1 MYGGKKKKKIKM
13 TIVEKVKTEKFN
25 LFWHMSKKKKTLP
38 KDQVNN
44 NQIDIN
50 DIGSLIKNEVIEKLK
65 RPLYKLP
72 VHKDLS
78 RLASN
83 YHVID
88 HENMIHNFNGS
99 ESGKNI
105 KNLVLCLCSI
115 IEHEKVI
122 YLIFTFSLFPITY
135 HF

>member
-1 MYGGKKKKKIKM
+1 
-13 TIVEKVKTEKFN
+13 
-25 LFWHMSKKKKTLP
+25 MSKKKKTLP

>member
-1 MYGGKKKKKIKM
+1 MVEKKKKIKM